1 MANQERDPMID
12 MYVHETFQL
21 IEQLENIIIDSEKSN
36 NMEDAINEIF
46 RIMHTIKG
54 NSMMMKYENIAELA
68 HATEDMFDYLR
79 TNHPEN
85 VDYSQITDIVLDSVD
100 FIKDEVV
107 KIQNEEENFGNADEL
122 RTEILGLLESL
133 KFMGEAPK
141 TDKRSEKT
149 DELAAPAENNGNS
162 DSETAQEIPKENYD
176 NLFYVHFL
184 FEDGCQME
192 NVRAFGVVNNLDEF
206 GCEIYHYPKD
216 LENDQE
222 ELQIIKSQGM
232 QLVLNC
238 KQNETELKYFFDRVS
253 FLKDLAINQITADE
267 FINYANEFQ
276 KYKSEHEEE
285 VLTEAP
291 AQEEPKETAK
301 EEVQSTE
308 TVKEAKAV
316 KEAKPARGAKE
327 TRDVKEIN
335 RDINADQSHTKQQKY
350 INVSVEK
357 LDSLM
362 NLVGELVVSESMV
375 TQNPELKVL
384 NIQSI
389 EKAAGQM
396 RKIINEVQDIVMEI
410 RMVPLSMTFQRMNR
424 IVRDMCAK
432 TDKDVD
438 LVIIGQETE
447 VDKNIIEHISDPL
460 MHLIRNAIDHGVETP
475 KERKS
480 KGKPTKGTV
489 TLEAKNAGGDVWIIV
504 RDDGKGLDR
513 DKIINKAS
521 DKGLLKKPADEYSD
535 REAYALIFEAGLS
548 TKDEVT
554 NFSGRG
560 VGMDAVVKELERIGG
575 TVIIESEKDKGTSMN
590 LRIPLTLAIINGMVM
605 NVGDSKFTLPITSI
619 KESFKAKT
627 SDIIVDPNHNEM
639 ILVRGDCYSI
649 VRLHDRYNIKT
660 DITKLEEGI
669 LVMLENDDH
678 KICLFVDQLIGE
690 HQVVVKSFSKYI
702 KKIQGISGCAHL
714 GDGGICLILDP
725 SGFLN

>member
-21 IEQLENIIIDSEKSN
+21 IEQLENIIIDSERTN

-54 NSMMMKYENIAELA
+54 NSMMMKYENIAEVA
-68 HATEDMFDYLR
+68 HATEDLFDYLR
-79 TNHPEN
+79 TNHPAN
-85 VDYSQITDIVLDSVD
+85 VDYSQITDVVLDSVD
-100 FIKDEVV
+100 FIKAEVV
-107 KIQNEEENFGNADEL
+107 KIQSDKDDFGDPSEL
-122 RTEILGLLESL
+122 RTAIIDMLESL
-133 KFMGEAPK
+133 KFMGDLPQPEKQEEKNQFEKTEEEKK
-141 TDKRSEKT
+141 TDSK
-149 DELAAPAENNGNS
+149 ENLN
-162 DSETAQEIPKENYD
+162 EAKANYD
-176 NLFYVHFL
+176 NLFYIHFS
-184 FEDGCQME
+184 FEEGCQME
-192 NVRAFGVVNNLDEF
+192 NIRAFAVLNNLDEF
-206 GCEIYHYPKD
+206 GCEIYHFPKD

-222 ELQIIKSQGM
+222 DLQIIRNQGFQM
-232 QLVLNC
+232 VLNC
-238 KQNETELKYFFDRVS
+238 RQNATELKYFFDRVS
-253 FLKDLAINQITADE
+253 FLKDLSINEISADE
-267 FINYANEFQ
+267 FARYTKEFQ
-276 KYKSEHEEE
+276 KFKLDGETDREPDGAAEAAASKSDAGREPEIKQETKQDKAPE
-285 VLTEAP
+285 TSEA
-291 AQEEPKETAK
+291 AN
-301 EEVQSTE
+301 
-308 TVKEAKAV
+308 
-316 KEAKPARGAKE
+316 AKPKKE
-327 TRDVKEIN
+327 KDIKEIN
-335 RDINADQSHTKQQKY
+335 KDINSDQSHAKQQKY

-389 EKAAGQM
+389 EKAAAQM

-432 TDKDVD
+432 TGKDVD

-460 MHLIRNAIDHGVETP
+460 MHLIRNAIDHGIETP
-475 KERKS
+475 EERKQ
-480 KGKPTKGTV
+480 KGKPEKGTV

-513 DKIINKAS
+513 DKIIKKAA
-521 DKGLLKKPADEYSD
+521 DRGLLKKPAEEYSD
-535 REAYALIFEAGLS
+535 KEAYALIFEAGLS

-554 NFSGRG
+554 SFSGRG
-560 VGMDAVVKELERIGG
+560 VGMDAVVKELEKIGG
-575 TVIIESEKDKGTSMN
+575 TVIIESEKDKGTGMN

-619 KESFKAKT
+619 KESFKAKS
-627 SDIIVDPNHNEM
+627 SDIIIDPNHNEM
-639 ILVRGDCYSI
+639 ILVRGECYSI
-649 VRLHDRYNIKT
+649 VRLHERYNIKT
-660 DITKLEEGI
+660 DITNLEDGI
-669 LVMLENDDH
+669 LVMLENEDH

-702 KKIQGISGCAHL
+702 RKIQGISGCAHL

-725 SGFLN
+725 SGFMN